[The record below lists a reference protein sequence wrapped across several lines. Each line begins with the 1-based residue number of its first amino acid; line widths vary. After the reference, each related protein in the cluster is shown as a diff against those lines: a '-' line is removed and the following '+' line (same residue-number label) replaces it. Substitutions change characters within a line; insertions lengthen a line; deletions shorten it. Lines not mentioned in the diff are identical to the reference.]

1 MGSSS
6 RTPNAPGT
14 LPFVD
19 GAFGQQI
26 AELRREIEGI
36 QELNTIY
43 RKRKPHGHGSRASEE
58 GQHSHLCE
66 SLSHRRQAPSSYYR
80 AVLPEFKTISPQS
93 LRASLAVTPYPY
105 PSTVTFELIPEFN
118 QTGAAVQTDGF
129 VPLPFLRSKIL
140 SRRSR
145 QYH

>member
-6 RTPNAPGT
+6 RTPHAPGT

-43 RKRKPHGHGSRASEE
+43 RNCKPHGHQDQVAHERRMFRLEE
-58 GQHSHLCE
+58 II
-66 SLSHRRQAPSSYYR
+66 RQL
-80 AVLPEFKTISPQS
+80 AVLRPK
-93 LRASLAVTPYPY
+93 
-105 PSTVTFELIPEFN
+105 
-118 QTGAAVQTDGF
+118 
-129 VPLPFLRSKIL
+129 
-140 SRRSR
+140 
-145 QYH
+145 

>member
-43 RKRKPHGHGSRASEE
+43 RKRKPHGHQDQVAHERRMFRLEE
-58 GQHSHLCE
+58 IMTQL
-66 SLSHRRQAPSSYYR
+66 
-80 AVLPEFKTISPQS
+80 AVLRPK
-93 LRASLAVTPYPY
+93 
-105 PSTVTFELIPEFN
+105 
-118 QTGAAVQTDGF
+118 
-129 VPLPFLRSKIL
+129 
-140 SRRSR
+140 
-145 QYH
+145 